1 MHGNDASARRLAAA
15 CLFAVGL
22 ALPSILSAHD
32 IPNDTTIQTFVRA
45 EGQQVH
51 LLVRVPIIAMRDI
64 IFPQKDADNID
75 LSRADI
81 TTKRPEKKKRGLG
94 QISVAMGQAAIA
106 ATAINNSL
114 ERLRAEERHFRTK
127 VA

>member
-1 MHGNDASARRLAAA
+1 MHGNNASARRLAAA

-64 IFPQKDADNID
+64 IFPQKDTDNID
-75 LSRADI
+75 LSRADSQ
-81 TTKRPEKKKRGLG
+81 LHD
-94 QISVAMGQAAIA
+94 A
-106 ATAINNSL
+106 ATLWLGDDVSMYEGETQL
-114 ERLRAEERHFRTK
+114 GPKEVTG
-127 VA
+127 